1 MTKRTIA
8 KRTIALGPFKRALL
22 LGALGG
28 TLALVDLLLIVPA
41 AEGLDCDTELRRD
54 CRR

>member
-8 KRTIALGPFKRALL
+8 PGAFKRALL

-28 TLALVDLLLIVPA
+28 ALALVDPVLLVLGAGQRVTCRS
-41 AEGLDCDTELRRD
+41 GDTA
-54 CRR
+54 

>member
-8 KRTIALGPFKRALL
+8 RGAFKRALL

-28 TLALVDLLLIVPA
+28 ALALVDLVLLVPA
-41 AEGLDCDTELRRD
+41 AERLDRDTEFRRG
-54 CRR
+54 CRQ